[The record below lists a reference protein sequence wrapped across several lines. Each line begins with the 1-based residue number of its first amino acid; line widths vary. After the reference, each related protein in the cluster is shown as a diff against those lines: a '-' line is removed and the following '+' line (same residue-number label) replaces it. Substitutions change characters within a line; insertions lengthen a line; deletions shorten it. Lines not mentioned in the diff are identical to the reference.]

1 MHHQSRNQE
10 NDGLKVDVSPPLEC
24 EFGVRT
30 RSCEAEIT
38 SNLIESVENFLPAGA
53 SPVTVEWYCQ
63 VHTNLCQD
71 QDEGMVH
78 MGYGR
83 VCTNAQPKMIGGR
96 NIEPAS
102 MFAYLGAAMVLLY

>member
-1 MHHQSRNQE
+1 MRHQSRNQE
-10 NDGLKVDVSPPLEC
+10 NDGLKVDVSC

-38 SNLIESVENFLPAGA
+38 SNLIESVANFLPAAAGA

-63 VHTNLCQD
+63 VHTNLCQY